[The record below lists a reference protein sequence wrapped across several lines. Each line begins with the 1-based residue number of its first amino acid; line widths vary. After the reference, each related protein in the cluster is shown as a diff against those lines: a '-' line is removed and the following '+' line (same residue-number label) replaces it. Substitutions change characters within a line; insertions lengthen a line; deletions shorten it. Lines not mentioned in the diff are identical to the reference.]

1 MIASLEIAIVLCSLF
16 LVAMPAIAAQEQN
29 QEMQKVSASEVT
41 TASEDDYV
49 LGVYGNANEDD
60 TIDMRDLTYVKL
72 IFFGKKPE
80 TELSDAKY
88 DGKIN
93 PLDFIQIK
101 LIIVGKEKELTI
113 VDATERTVTVPIPL
127 ERVVIFSSY
136 SAEAMRAI
144 GVDLSE
150 KIVGAYDFMIRRRPE
165 YFSEIADKPNVGSG
179 KEPDYEK
186 IAELQPEVVVFYPYY
201 KPNVKEEVIEK
212 MGAVVLYESLYE
224 PDAISQELKKLG
236 MIYQKEEQAEELI
249 KWYQSYEELIVSRT
263 SKLSPDEIPK
273 VFLYSFPYYYKE
285 KGIYATN
292 NREGLFH
299 HSAVKAGLVNI
310 AADLPVKNPRVSLE
324 WILVQDPN
332 VIIGQLGD
340 IASYAAEESVIDELK
355 ELREQIRNTPGI
367 RETKAARENKI
378 FFVGRDIL
386 NGVDYVVAIAYIA
399 KYVHPELFED
409 LDPIKIHEEYLQF
422 QGMEYRGVWAY
433 PPMS

>member
-1 MIASLEIAIVLCSLF
+1 VAI
-16 LVAMPAIAAQEQN
+16 PAIAADYTT
-29 QEMQKVSASEVT
+29 QKSCA
-41 TASEDDYV
+41 TASTITTTSKDDYV

-60 TIDMRDLTYVKL
+60 TIDMRDPTYVKL

-80 TELSDAKY
+80 TELADAKY

-101 LIIVGKEKELTI
+101 LIIVGKEKELTL

-127 ERVVIFSSY
+127 ERVVIFRSY
-136 SAEAMRAI
+136 AAEAMRAI

-165 YFSEIADKPNVGSG
+165 YFPEIPDKPNVGSG

-201 KPNVKEEVIEK
+201 KPNVKEEMIEK
-212 MGAVVLYESLYE
+212 MGAIVLYESLYE

-263 SKLSPDEIPK
+263 SELSPDEIPK
-273 VFLYSFPYYYKE
+273 AFLYSFPYYYKE
-285 KGIYATN
+285 KGIYSTV

-299 HSAVKAGLVNI
+299 HSVVKAGLVNI
-310 AADLPVKNPRVSLE
+310 AADLPVKYPRVSPE
-324 WILVQDPN
+324 WILVQNPG

-340 IASYAAEESVIDELK
+340 IASYAAKESVIDELK

-367 RETKAARENKI
+367 RETKAELEKI
-378 FFVGRDIL
+378 KYSL
-386 NGVDYVVAIAYIA
+386 LVAT
-399 KYVHPELFED
+399 F
-409 LDPIKIHEEYLQF
+409 
-422 QGMEYRGVWAY
+422 
-433 PPMS
+433 

>member
-1 MIASLEIAIVLCSLF
+1 MPIY
-16 LVAMPAIAAQEQN
+16 LVHFI
-29 QEMQKVSASEVT
+29 T
-41 TASEDDYV
+41 TRC
-49 LGVYGNANEDD
+49 NANCRHCLLGND
-60 TIDMRDLTYVKL
+60 KL
-72 IFFGKKPE
+72 YNAG
-80 TELSDAKY
+80 
-88 DGKIN
+88 
-93 PLDFIQIK
+93 
-101 LIIVGKEKELTI
+101 GKEKELTI

-355 ELREQIRNTPGI
+355 ELREQIRNTPKPKKEPDQETLNYWNEI
-367 RETKAARENKI
+367 ASSSLRLENELREKEELLEQLRE
-378 FFVGRDIL
+378 L
-386 NGVDYVVAIAYIA
+386 
-399 KYVHPELFED
+399 
-409 LDPIKIHEEYLQF
+409 
-422 QGMEYRGVWAY
+422 
-433 PPMS
+433 